1 MVPSWVMTRPI
12 VVGVG
17 RIGVAMAGLVPN
29 LPSDDAIADIAAMR
43 VSPGTGV
50 AVAVRAAVA
59 LGCKGRLAG
68 TVGADTLG
76 HVAKSL
82 PHREGIEVELL
93 RAGGASG
100 CEIHMVAADGQHRFR
115 YPGEGTEV
123 DVDVVA
129 ALTDAGALLLD
140 GTAANASALAAA
152 HARRL
157 SIPVITHAG
166 DLRDGLMDLI
176 ALSDVFIA
184 SERVAAELA
193 PRGELADAVGELVAV
208 APRAVVITLG
218 DAGVIGRH
226 GDTVIQREAF
236 DVEVLDHHGAGS
248 VFHGVFAAALLSEL
262 PFAECLEL
270 GSAAA
275 ALSCGSLGPWDGVP
289 NREQVLAL
297 AKSRR

>member
-1 MVPSWVMTRPI
+1 MTRPI

-50 AVAVRAAVA
+50 AVAVRSAVA
-59 LGCKGRLAG
+59 LGCRGRLAG

-76 HVAKSL
+76 HVARSL
-82 PHREGIEVELL
+82 PQREGIEVELL
-93 RAGGASG
+93 QAGGASA
-100 CEIHMVAADGQHRFR
+100 CEINMVAADGQHRFR
-115 YPGEGTEV
+115 FPGDGSEA

-129 ALTDAGALLLD
+129 GLTDAAALLLD
-140 GTAANASALAAA
+140 GTAPNAAA
-152 HARRL
+152 TAAQHARRR

-166 DLRDGLMDLI
+166 DLRDGLLDLI

-193 PRGELADAVGELVAV
+193 PRGELGDALAELVALGRRV
-208 APRAVVITLG
+208 VVITLG
-218 DAGVIGRH
+218 GAGVIGRH
-226 GDTVIQREAF
+226 GEHLIQREAF
-236 DVEVLDHHGAGS
+236 PADVLDHHGAGS